1 LERQTTV
8 TTANDVLKAI
18 QDGTIDF
25 VDLRFTD
32 PKGKLQ
38 RVTLDGSV
46 VDESA
51 FTEGLM
57 FDGSSIAGWKA
68 INESNVVLLSDPT
81 TLHGDPFFAEPT
93 LVVLCDIHGPVTTQ
107 PYNRDPRTQPKLPS
121 DVNPRAAKEPDY

>member
-1 LERQTTV
+1 
-8 TTANDVLKAI
+8 
-18 QDGTIDF
+18 
-25 VDLRFTD
+25 
-32 PKGKLQ
+32 
-38 RVTLDGSV
+38 
-46 VDESA
+46 
-51 FTEGLM
+51 M